1 MEKREWKQDAERNA
15 DKSWKETITSYHFPF
30 FGLMTDL
37 GSTIKS
43 LFLVSITLS
52 VDDNSVHL
60 QIKNEQTDMGKNEL
74 YVLIAVFV
82 LLTVIIVWF
91 GAKCINDIRNR
102 KKQQEKRRQ
111 EWQAKIRGQRQ
122 ANG

>member
-1 MEKREWKQDAERNA
+1 M
-15 DKSWKETITSYHFPF
+15 
-30 FGLMTDL
+30 
-37 GSTIKS
+37 
-43 LFLVSITLS
+43 SITLL

-122 ANG
+122 ANE

>member
-1 MEKREWKQDAERNA
+1 
-15 DKSWKETITSYHFPF
+15 
-30 FGLMTDL
+30 
-37 GSTIKS
+37 
-43 LFLVSITLS
+43 
-52 VDDNSVHL
+52 
-60 QIKNEQTDMGKNEL
+60 MGKNEL

>member
-1 MEKREWKQDAERNA
+1 MEQGNF
-15 DKSWKETITSYHFPF
+15 SLFLFTYHPSPRPF
-30 FGLMTDL
+30 NYQTV
-37 GSTIKS
+37 I
-43 LFLVSITLS
+43 FLVSIALL